1 MSAPSPARD
10 VLCSLTVTPGPHSD
24 TAHQEHPIHQTIAP
38 DTTRPDHIGKSEDRT
53 RSSIQVQSRFQ
64 HRSDIYRS
72 HRHRSPAT
80 AHSHVSPA
88 HGPSPPLLARGRS
101 VGVASLA
108 AHSFDC
114 ILRPSRSP
122 HPASPSCAP
131 DTSHALL
138 INDHCPL
145 ALRSLC
151 ADAPL
156 IMSVGRAP

>member
-1 MSAPSPARD
+1 MYCVALQLHP
-10 VLCSLTVTPGPHSD
+10 VLTQTPHTRS
-24 TAHQEHPIHQTIAP
+24 TQY
-38 DTTRPDHIGKSEDRT
+38 TRPSRQTPHVLSHDPRPDQMQIRT
-53 RSSIQVQSRFQ
+53 RSSIQVQSTSRFQ